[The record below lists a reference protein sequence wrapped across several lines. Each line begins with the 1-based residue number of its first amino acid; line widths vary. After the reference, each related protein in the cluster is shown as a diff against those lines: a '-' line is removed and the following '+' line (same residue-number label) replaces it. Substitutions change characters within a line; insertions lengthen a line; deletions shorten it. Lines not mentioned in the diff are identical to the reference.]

1 MKKVLALAVLFM
13 GTVSGVMAQQTL
25 TKVDTSIFPKPE
37 EGYKQVVI
45 EVPHS
50 ESDANKKLEF
60 KIGKWMEVDGCNYFN
75 LMGKLEEKDLSGWG
89 YSYYTFETK
98 GEVTATMMGCP
109 DAPKRNLFV
118 TAQPQLTRYNGKMP
132 IVIYVPEGYDVTY
145 SIYKTDGEEYKAM
158 EVRHKK

>member
-1 MKKVLALAVLFM
+1 MDTMFDTLLQLPLFQGLGQEDLTHILGKVKFHFAKHKDHTLLAQSLTPCRQLLF
-13 GTVSGVMAQQTL
+13 L
-25 TKVDTSIFPKPE
+25 
-37 EGYKQVVI
+37 
-45 EVPHS
+45 
-50 ESDANKKLEF
+50 L
-60 KIGKWMEVDGCNYFN
+60 
-75 LMGKLEEKDLSGWG
+75 
-89 YSYYTFETK
+89 K

>member
-50 ESDANKKLEF
+50 ENDANKKL
-60 KIGKWMEVDGCNYFN
+60 
-75 LMGKLEEKDLSGWG
+75 
-89 YSYYTFETK
+89 
-98 GEVTATMMGCP
+98 
-109 DAPKRNLFV
+109 
-118 TAQPQLTRYNGKMP
+118 
-132 IVIYVPEGYDVTY
+132 
-145 SIYKTDGEEYKAM
+145 
-158 EVRHKK
+158 